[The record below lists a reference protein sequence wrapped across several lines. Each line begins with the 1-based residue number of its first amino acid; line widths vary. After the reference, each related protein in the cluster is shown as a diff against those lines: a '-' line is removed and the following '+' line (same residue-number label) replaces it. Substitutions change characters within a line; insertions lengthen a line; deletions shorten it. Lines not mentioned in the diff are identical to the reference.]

1 MEIQY
6 CCRKSHLEDAKN
18 NRTPIFRFFLF
29 IGTAGDSL
37 GPHRGMLFS
46 TKDRD
51 NDKWST
57 GNCASKYTGAW
68 WYNGC
73 HYSNLNGLYLNG
85 KDDPKGMDWRL
96 WKNTHYSVKKSE
108 MKIRPKD
115 F

>member
-1 MEIQY
+1 MQKITE
-6 CCRKSHLEDAKN
+6 HLYLA
-18 NRTPIFRFFLF
+18 FFLF